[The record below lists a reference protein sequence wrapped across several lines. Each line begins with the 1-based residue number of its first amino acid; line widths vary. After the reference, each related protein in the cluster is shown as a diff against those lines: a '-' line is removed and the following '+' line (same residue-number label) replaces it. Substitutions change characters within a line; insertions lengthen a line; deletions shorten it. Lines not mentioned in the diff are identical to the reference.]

1 MFKFPDDL
9 ICYNQTDIAHDGN
22 LIFFLE
28 KHSTKE
34 GTWGFLQLTS
44 GEIDFIFLDGSG
56 QELSRQR
63 LNQMNSSQLIP
74 PASWHKIQPISE
86 VFTASLEFYCKPHR
100 FFSKKHRLAAVHS
113 DLLYIYQTYVQKQ
126 DKLDILDVGCG
137 SGRNLL
143 FLGLAGHHVTGID
156 VNESSLQQ
164 IDHIAQ
170 QEKMTNVVTKMHDLH
185 HSLNVAVNAFDFVI
199 STVSLQFLQPE
210 RIPSLLTELQL
221 ATRVQGLHLLI
232 FPIAAK
238 TFAWPASFTYL
249 AASNELYEFYQNRGW
264 SILEYK
270 ETVGHLHKLDES
282 GKPMQGLFGLLLAQK
297 IA

>member
-1 MFKFPDDL
+1 MFKFQDDL

-63 LNQMNSSQLIP
+63 LNQMNAYQLIP

-100 FFSKKHRLAAVHS
+100 FFNKKHRLATVHT
-113 DLLYIYQTYVQKQ
+113 DLLYVYQTYIQKQ
-126 DKLDILDVGCG
+126 GKLDILDVGCG

-143 FLGLAGHHVTGID
+143 FLGLAGHRVTGID
-156 VNESSLQQ
+156 INESSLQQ
-164 IDHIAQ
+164 IDRIAH
-170 QEKMTNVVTKMHDLH
+170 QEKMTTVMTRVHDLH
-185 HSLNVAVNAFDFVI
+185 QPLDFEVNTFDFVV

-210 RIPSLLTELQL
+210 RILSLLTELQS
-221 ATRVQGLHLLI
+221 ATRPQGLHFLV
-232 FPIAAK
+232 FPIATK
-238 TFAWPASFTYL
+238 TFALPDSFTYL
-249 AASNELYEFYQNRGW
+249 AASHELYEFYQNCGW

-270 ETVGHLHKLDES
+270 ETVGHLHKLEES